1 VIGSWSHARLPSG
14 IARSRFVEPLTRR
27 GRRSG
32 GAGTTITIERLVDRA
47 GIEAKAI
54 RQHDGETVMLAGTG
68 SPAQVDEAAAR
79 FQLFARDWC
88 LDDGT
93 GRNEWI
99 DPAWAAGSE
108 R

>member
-54 RQHDGETVMLAGTG
+54 RQHDG
-68 SPAQVDEAAAR
+68 
-79 FQLFARDWC
+79 
-88 LDDGT
+88 DGT